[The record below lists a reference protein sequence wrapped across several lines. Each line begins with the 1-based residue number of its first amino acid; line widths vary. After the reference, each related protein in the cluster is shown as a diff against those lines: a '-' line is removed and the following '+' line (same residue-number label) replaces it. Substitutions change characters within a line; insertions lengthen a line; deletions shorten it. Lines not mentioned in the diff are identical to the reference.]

1 MLSMELSNL
10 AGKVDEFLQA
20 FQKIQQENRVLRER
34 LAQLTLQNQALV
46 DKKLQ
51 ALGQIKG
58 IVNQLREEIHERI
71 L

>member
-1 MLSMELSNL
+1 MLSLELSNL
-10 AGKVDEFLQA
+10 TGKVDELLRI
-20 FQKIQQENRVLRER
+20 FQELQQENRLLREQ
-34 LAQLTLQNQALV
+34 LAQLTLQNQALT

-51 ALGQIKG
+51 VLGRIKG